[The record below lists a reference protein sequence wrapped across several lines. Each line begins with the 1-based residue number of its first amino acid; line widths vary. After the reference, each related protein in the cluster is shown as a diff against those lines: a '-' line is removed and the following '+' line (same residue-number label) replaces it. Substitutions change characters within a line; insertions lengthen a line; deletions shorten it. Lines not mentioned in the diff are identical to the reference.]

1 LRRASA
7 LSGTGA
13 WSDTAPM
20 RRLTISTNDLPDHLD
35 DRTRFELWRETYCEW
50 VVATDLQR
58 LDDSPFTGQW
68 DFAGMR
74 NLLLARF
81 QGSRHSITRT
91 TQQVSA
97 FPQERYF
104 LCFNLAPTAFS
115 FSKSGRKETV
125 DMDRALLFSGT
136 EAFSCHGVRSW
147 ISVGIPKPVL
157 QKLVPDVE
165 NLATS
170 ALDGT
175 SPALDHLKRYIGLL
189 MEPGALTDDPVLA
202 EHVETTVCD
211 LIALALGAAENN
223 AAFARLR
230 GLRAA
235 RCADILREITSCF
248 ADPAFS
254 IKIVAANIGVSPSYV
269 QQLLRETG
277 VSLSDR
283 VLELRMQK
291 ARRMLADRCND
302 HLKVSEIAFA
312 CGFNETSYFNR
323 CFRRRFGD
331 TPLNYRSEQG

>member
-1 LRRASA
+1 
-7 LSGTGA
+7 
-13 WSDTAPM
+13 M
-20 RRLTISTNDLPDHLD
+20 RRLTFSTDDLPDHLD
-35 DRTRFELWRETYCEW
+35 DRARFELWRDTYCEW
-50 VVATDLQR
+50 VGATDLHR
-58 LDDSPFTGQW
+58 LDDGPFAGQW
-68 DFAGMR
+68 DFAGVR
-74 NLLLARF
+74 DLLLARF
-81 QGSRHSITRT
+81 RGSRHSITRT
-91 TQQVSA
+91 SEQVSA

-125 DMDRALLFSGT
+125 DMDGALLFSGM
-136 EAFSCHGVRSW
+136 EAFSCQGLRSW
-147 ISVGIPKPVL
+147 MSVGIPKPTL
-157 QKLVPDVE
+157 QRLVPDIE
-165 NLATS
+165 HLTAS
-170 ALDGT
+170 ALDGM
-175 SPALDHLKRYIGLL
+175 SPALDHLKRYVGLL
-189 MEPGALTDDPVLA
+189 MEPGALTDDPELT
-202 EHVETTVCD
+202 EHVEATLCD
-211 LIALALGAAENN
+211 LVALALGTAENN
-223 AAFARLR
+223 AALARLR

-254 IKIVAANIGVSPSYV
+254 IKIVAARTGVSASYV

-277 VSLSDR
+277 ISLSER

-291 ARRMLADRCND
+291 ARRMLADRRND